1 LHTFVKIKNRTSE
14 RFTLFTMKKK
24 IIFGILLI
32 LCLTGGYSAWQVF
45 GPTVS
50 APEGKY
56 FYIKTGSVYSDV
68 KGSLVDQKMISNTFF
83 FDLVSK
89 QLKYP
94 DKVKAGRYQVK
105 KGTSILSLLRMLRS
119 GNQSP
124 VNLVI
129 NKLRLKED
137 LAQKIAENFECD
149 SATVMQVLTD
159 KETLRKYGV
168 DNNTMMTTVIP
179 NTYSIYWNTSA
190 EKIIDKL
197 HTEKEKFWNAERS
210 AKAKALNLTPEQVYT
225 MASIVEEETNKEADK
240 GKIASVYMNRIAT
253 GMKLQADPTVKFA
266 LKNFALTRILYGH
279 LSYASPFNTYQN
291 PGLPPGPICTPS
303 IKTID
308 AVLNAPQ
315 TNYIYFVA
323 KPDFNGYSNFA
334 TSYAEHLVFAKAYQ
348 QALDSLMK
356 TKASK

>member
-1 LHTFVKIKNRTSE
+1 
-14 RFTLFTMKKK
+14 MKKK
-24 IIFGILLI
+24 LIFWILLI
-32 LCLTGGYSAWQVF
+32 VTLTGAYAAWQVF

-50 APEGKY
+50 APESKY

-68 KGSLVDQKMISNTFF
+68 RQSLLDQKIIGNTFF

-94 DKVKAGRYQVK
+94 QRVKAGRYQVN
-105 KGTSILSLLRMLRS
+105 KGSSIFRLLRMLRS

-124 VNLVI
+124 VNFVI

-137 LAQKIAENFECD
+137 LAQKIAANFECD
-149 SATVMQVLTD
+149 SATVMQVLTNP
-159 KETLRKYGV
+159 ETLRKYDV
-168 DNNTMMTTVIP
+168 DNNTILTTVIP
-179 NTYSIYWNTSA
+179 NSYSIYWNTPA

-197 HTEKEKFWNAERS
+197 HNEQEKFWNAERL
-210 AKAKALNLTPEQVYT
+210 AKAKALNLTPVQVYS
-225 MASIVEEETNKEADK
+225 MASIVEEETNKEEDK
-240 GKIASVYMNRIAT
+240 GKIASVYMNRIAS

-266 LKNFALTRILYGH
+266 LKNFALTRILLVH
-279 LSYASPFNTYQN
+279 LAYQSPFNTYQN
-291 PGLPPGPICTPS
+291 TGLPPGPICTPS
-303 IKTID
+303 VKTID

-334 TSYAEHLVFAKAYQ
+334 ATYAEHMVFAKAYQ
-348 QALDSLMK
+348 QALDSLI
-356 TKASK
+356 KAKANKK